1 MSKSIGEKFKES
13 FKYGGNSEYLDLM
26 YEEYLRDPSSLSLE
40 WKKYFDSI
48 QNGQIDVSHEAIK
61 DKFKNS
67 TFRSKE
73 KNIPINNAASKAS
86 DVQNLINAYRRRGH
100 EVADLDPLKLRPQ

>member
-26 YEEYLRDPSSLSLE
+26 YEEYLEDPSNLTQE

-48 QNGQIDVSHEAIK
+48 QNGQIDVSHQAIK
-61 DKFKNS
+61 QEFKN
-67 TFRSKE
+67 TKYKNKE
-73 KNIPINNAASKAS
+73 IQTKVGDTTSKAS
-86 DVQNLINAYRRRGH
+86 DVQNLINAYRRARAYDH
-100 EVADLDPLKLRPQ
+100 LSWV